1 MKVIL
6 ISSVSGLG
14 NVGDVV
20 EVKSGYGRNFLIP
33 SKKAIHFSEINN
45 KLFEEKRKHFEEEN
59 KKNIEISNEIKRALI
74 GKNIVIIENSSDD
87 GRLYGSVTAATI
99 ATKINAIAKQELI
112 ERSHIFLENQIKVIG
127 VSKAKV
133 SLHPDAEFDVQIVV
147 CRNESEVDDILNAQ
161 KEAKKAEQARVQ
173 EEEDLLKSVARSESA
188 AKEAESANE
197 EAAPQQDSN
206 QSK

>member
-1 MKVIL
+1 M
-6 ISSVSGLG
+6 
-14 NVGDVV
+14 
-20 EVKSGYGRNFLIP
+20 
-33 SKKAIHFSEINN
+33 
-45 KLFEEKRKHFEEEN
+45 
-59 KKNIEISNEIKRALI
+59 
-74 GKNIVIIENSSDD
+74 
-87 GRLYGSVTAATI
+87 
-99 ATKINAIAKQELI
+99 
-112 ERSHIFLENQIKVIG
+112 
-127 VSKAKV
+127 
-133 SLHPDAEFDVQIVV
+133 FDVQIVV